1 MWFPKAFHVLFT
13 MYFTF
18 IGVVLAGGILL
29 GGGPQSTFSH
39 ITTLESYLI
48 AFSCFG
54 LIIFSVLFLTS
65 LDKYVKYLSFVAKM
79 GLIVFLLLSLISLGM
94 VSKGIW
100 GEIRY
105 PAGFNES
112 IFFLLLVIPLLL
124 FFLNSI
130 IYVLI
135 LSLKKV

>member
-1 MWFPKAFHVLFT
+1 MWFLKALHVLFT

-18 IGVVLAGGILL
+18 IGVIFVGTFLT
-29 GGGPQSTFSH
+29 GGGPGFISSNT
-39 ITTLESYLI
+39 TTLESYLI
-48 AFSCFG
+48 AFSYFG

-79 GLIVFLLLSLISLGM
+79 GLIIFLLLSLISLGM